1 MAKVLEG
8 PGMGLMKKWG
18 IAVPHHV
25 VVSSV
30 EELTKLSDAQT
41 WLRDSKLVAK
51 AHEALGSR
59 LKLGLVKV
67 DLDLAGATAAIREM
81 LGRQVGSITVSQVI
95 ISEMIPHKDEYYA
108 AVKSSREGAEILVAN
123 CGGIEVEANWDRV
136 KKLKAE
142 VGHTPAPDALE
153 QLAKEA
159 GFSKTMA
166 PKVAAFL
173 GRLFACFDNE
183 DAQYLEVNPVV
194 AREGD
199 GELVALDAVTLL
211 DADARF
217 RHPDWTFP
225 FAAEFGR
232 TYSKNELD
240 VMAVDAKI
248 KGSVKFIEIPGG
260 GTAMLPA
267 AGGANGYYSDAGG
280 GRGGTAADYVGESR
294 AAPGSAGG
302 VLTHKRCSPPRSEK
316 H

>member
-41 WLRDSKLVAK
+41 WLRHSKLVAK

-108 AVKSSREGAEILVAN
+108 AVKSAREGAEILVAN

-153 QLAKEA
+153 QWRRKPD
-159 GFSKTMA
+159 SPRPWPRKW
-166 PKVAAFL
+166 P
-173 GRLFACFDNE
+173 
-183 DAQYLEVNPVV
+183 PSS
-194 AREGD
+194 
-199 GELVALDAVTLL
+199 
-211 DADARF
+211 AD
-217 RHPDWTFP
+217 
-225 FAAEFGR
+225 
-232 TYSKNELD
+232 
-240 VMAVDAKI
+240 
-248 KGSVKFIEIPGG
+248 
-260 GTAMLPA
+260 
-267 AGGANGYYSDAGG
+267 
-280 GRGGTAADYVGESR
+280 
-294 AAPGSAGG
+294 
-302 VLTHKRCSPPRSEK
+302 CSP
-316 H
+316 

>member
-18 IAVPHHV
+18 ITVPHHV

-41 WLRDSKLVAK
+41 WLRHSKLVAK

-183 DAQYLEVNPVV
+183 DAQYLEVNPVEQRPRQPLAILLHSGRRAVTQSATV
-194 AREGD
+194 ALEPAGTRIRRRHQCEASRKLHHPTAARHHDTAVLERLAQTLHRVPPEFRELVQEQDTVVREGD
-199 GELVALDAVTLL
+199 FAGDRRVAA
-211 DADARF
+211 ADKAGLADRVV
-217 RHPDWTFP
+217 RR
-225 FAAEFGR
+225 AIG
-232 TYSKNELD
+232 
-240 VMAVDAKI
+240 
-248 KGSVKFIEIPGG
+248 
-260 GTAMLPA
+260 A
-267 AGGANGYYSDAGG
+267 AG
-280 GRGGTAADYVGESR
+280 
-294 AAPGSAGG
+294 
-302 VLTHKRCSPPRSEK
+302 H
-316 H
+316 